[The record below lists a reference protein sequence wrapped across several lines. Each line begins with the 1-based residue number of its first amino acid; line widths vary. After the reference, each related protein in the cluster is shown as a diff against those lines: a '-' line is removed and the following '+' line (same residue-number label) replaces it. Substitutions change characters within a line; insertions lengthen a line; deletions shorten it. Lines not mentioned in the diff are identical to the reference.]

1 MIWCMK
7 SENRCKRKG
16 IKVLLALGET
26 LQNKWWKTTKNW
38 IVALVESYRERK
50 CWKLLKKWVWTRE
63 TQFLKILYTIF
74 DRLKNKFD
82 RSKMLRLIQHQSST
96 NRNKQRLTNIFN
108 HNFDRSKNNFD
119 RSKFWKNQFFFF
131 WKTKKNNAET
141 PQSIEFYESH
151 AWVWDEMLFKK
162 TCFKPN
168 FPKIKIFNP
177 FS

>member
-96 NRNKQRLTNIFN
+96 NRNRQRLTNIFN
-108 HNFDRSKNNFD
+108 CNFDRSKNNFD
-119 RSKFWKNQFFFF
+119 QSKFWKNQFF
-131 WKTKKNNAET
+131 WKTKQNNAET
-141 PQSIEFYESH
+141 PQSIEF
-151 AWVWDEMLFKK
+151 
-162 TCFKPN
+162 
-168 FPKIKIFNP
+168 
-177 FS
+177 